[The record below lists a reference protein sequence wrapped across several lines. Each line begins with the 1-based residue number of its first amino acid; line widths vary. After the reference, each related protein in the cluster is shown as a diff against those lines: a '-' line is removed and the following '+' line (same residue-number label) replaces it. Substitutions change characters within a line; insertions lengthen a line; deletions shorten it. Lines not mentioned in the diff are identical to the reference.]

1 VAERAAILLKDS
13 ALIDPLAAAT
23 HADQAREIVATVL
36 PSDNIVETHKRRRL
50 YRHGP
55 GLVDDVRF
63 DVGGSA
69 FRSIG
74 LEAASE
80 RALGDL
86 LLELAAD
93 RLGPP
98 CNYVQFMSGRD

>member
-1 VAERAAILLKDS
+1 
-13 ALIDPLAAAT
+13 LIEPLAAAT
-23 HADQAREIVATVL
+23 HTDRAREVIATVL
-36 PSDNIVETHKRRRL
+36 QSDSIVETHKRRRL

-55 GLVDDVRF
+55 GVVDDVRF

-74 LEAASE
+74 LEATSE
-80 RALGDL
+80 RALCVL
-86 LLELAAD
+86 LTELAAD

-98 CNYVQFMSGRD
+98 CNYVQFLSRTD